1 MIRELSDVY
10 RFFVLSPLIFFAPQ
24 KDPEHSNYWA
34 LQFDAGLRSR
44 GGALG
49 SILTRLKQKA
59 PTFQFRNG
67 LPIMLNLPRL
77 VRKWFFWGLCAI
89 NSSFVQWQNLLRSSI
104 YLPNRRCFCSRHLAP
119 CWFSFFNHF
128 SLNCLKIRDWAL
140 TCGWSSAECRKN
152 LTWSSASVL

>member
-24 KDPEHSNYWA
+24 KDPEHYNYWA
-34 LQFDAGLRSR
+34 LQFDAGLRNQ

-89 NSSFVQWQNLLRSSI
+89 NSSFVLWQNLPSNSI
-104 YLPNRRCFCSRHLAP
+104 YLPNRRCFSSSHLAL
-119 CWFSFFNHF
+119 WSEGLLQHRFSFFSHL
-128 SLNCLKIRDWAL
+128 SLKRL
-140 TCGWSSAECRKN
+140 TYKRPSPYVWLIFCGG
-152 LTWSSASVL
+152 